1 MINQDLRTQ
10 GQLFL
15 NVYCPGGHLYSL
27 CKPKWTLLTES
38 PNVCVQNHVRR
49 PILIAYLEK
58 IYIHAS
64 VSAAT
69 EWHGGDL
76 GEITADAMLRDGG
89 KLAGQ
94 TLLPPEHPLP
104 HQPQVASKKKY
115 IIIM

>member
-1 MINQDLRTQ
+1 MQTKMDPIDGIPQCVCSKSRKASHTDC
-10 GQLFL
+10 LF
-15 NVYCPGGHLYSL
+15 G
-27 CKPKWTLLTES
+27 
-38 PNVCVQNHVRR
+38 
-49 PILIAYLEK
+49 K
-58 IYIHAS
+58 IYLHAS

-115 IIIM
+115 IIIMEWQPDFRTR